1 MNKPKGRQQKA
12 DAPKLYPY
20 VPLDQGGQL
29 DGQLIQIGDVQE
41 RITVD
46 AFNAGLVVADGGGCE
61 ENLFAGVFLLD
72 AAEVFLGRGSVISG
86 VCGLTVGYQ
95 NQELYCFGTP

>member
-1 MNKPKGRQQKA
+1 MTKGRQQKA

-46 AFNAGLVVADGGGCE
+46 TFDAGLVVADGGGCE
-61 ENLFAGVFLLD
+61 KNLFAGVFLLD
-72 AAEVFLGRGSVISG
+72 AAKVFFGCSAVVAGVRGLAVRH
-86 VCGLTVGYQ
+86 Q
-95 NQELYCFGTP
+95 NQELYRFRTP